1 MGSTEKI
8 LLPGEIEIETVRT
21 HIKSLVLP
29 FIFGLITMVAA
40 GFAIGVLG
48 DSGNGLLRLI
58 ASAVALIILVIVT
71 VVPFLRWL
79 TWTYTL
85 TNKRLIEQKGILT
98 RSGRII
104 PLARVNDVAYEKS
117 VLDRILGCGTLIIHD
132 ASQQSG
138 LRLHDIPQI
147 ETFHRNISRL
157 VIESHEPEARRD
169 ETH

>member
-8 LLPGEIEIETVRT
+8 LLPGEDEIETVRT
-21 HIKSLVLP
+21 HIKSLILP
-29 FIFGLITMVAA
+29 FIFGLITMIGA
-40 GFAIGVLG
+40 GFAIGMLG
-48 DSGNGLLRLI
+48 DSGNGSPRLI
-58 ASAVALIILVIVT
+58 AVGIAVVILIMVT
-71 VVPFLRWL
+71 VTPFLRWL

-104 PLARVNDVAYEKS
+104 PLARINDVAFEKS

-132 ASQQSG
+132 ASQQAG
-138 LRLHDIPQI
+138 LNLHDIPQI

-157 VIESHEPEARRD
+157 VIDSHEPEARRD

>member
-1 MGSTEKI
+1 MGPTEKI
-8 LLPGEIEIETVRT
+8 LLPGELGVETVRT
-21 HIKSLVLP
+21 HIKSLFLP
-29 FIFGLITMVAA
+29 FLLGLVTMIAA
-40 GFAIGVLG
+40 GFAVGMLG
-48 DSGNGLLRLI
+48 DTGSGTPRLI
-58 ASAVALIILVIVT
+58 AVIVAAVVLVLVT
-71 VVPFLRWL
+71 VIPFLRWL

-104 PLARVNDVAYEKS
+104 PLARINDVAFEKS

-132 ASQQSG
+132 ASAQAG

-147 ETFHRNISRL
+147 ETFHRDISRL
-157 VIESHEPEARRD
+157 VIESHEPEVRRD

>member
-1 MGSTEKI
+1 MGPTAKI
-8 LLPGEIEIETVRT
+8 LLPGETEVDTVRT
-21 HIKSLVLP
+21 HVKSLFLP
-29 FIFGLITMVAA
+29 FLLGLITMVGA
-40 GFAIGVLG
+40 GFAIGYLG
-48 DSGNGLLRLI
+48 DSGSGTPRLI
-58 ASAVALIILVIVT
+58 AVIVAVVILFLVT
-71 VVPFLRWL
+71 VIPFLRWF

-85 TNKRLIEQKGILT
+85 TNKRMIEQKGILT

-104 PLARVNDVAYEKS
+104 PLARINDVAFEKS

-132 ASQQSG
+132 ASQQAG

-147 ETFHRNISRL
+147 EAFHREISRL